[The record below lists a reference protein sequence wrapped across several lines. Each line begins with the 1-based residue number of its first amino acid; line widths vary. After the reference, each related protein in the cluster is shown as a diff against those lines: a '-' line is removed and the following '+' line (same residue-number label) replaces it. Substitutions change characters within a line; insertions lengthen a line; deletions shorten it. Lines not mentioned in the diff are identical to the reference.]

1 VGTKYRVY
9 YIKRKMMESE
19 GLGTNFYCH
28 DDSADS
34 VFMLVSDD
42 FYQGDSHRSL
52 QKIWAFGTPQQISVA
67 RS

>member
-1 VGTKYRVY
+1 
-9 YIKRKMMESE
+9 MMESE